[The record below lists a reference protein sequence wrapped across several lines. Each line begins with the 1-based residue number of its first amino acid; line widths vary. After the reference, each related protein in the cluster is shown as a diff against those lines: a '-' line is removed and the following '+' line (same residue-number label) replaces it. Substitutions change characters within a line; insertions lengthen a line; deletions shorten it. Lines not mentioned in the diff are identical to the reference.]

1 MIDMKLENNEIAVT
15 APILTK
21 LTSAI
26 EAYPE
31 VLSGYLFGSTA
42 TGHAH
47 KDSDVDIAVRLVSG
61 LSAEKRFQLRLEL
74 IDRIEKLV
82 ELAVDIVLMNDTSLI
97 MLNQIF
103 SHGMPVFIRNTE
115 DEEQFKLLKQKEFFD
130 FRYYLDRDLDQMKR
144 YFGATAHD

>member
-1 MIDMKLENNEIAVT
+1 MTLENNNIALT
-15 APILTK
+15 ASLLSK

-42 TGHAH
+42 TGHAR
-47 KDSDVDIAVRLVSG
+47 KDSDVDIAVRLVPG
-61 LSAEKRFQLRLEL
+61 LSAEKHFQLRLEL

-82 ELAVDIVLMNDTSLI
+82 ELTVDVVLMNDAGLI

-103 SHGMPVFIRNTE
+103 SHGMPVFIRGTE
-115 DEEQFKLLKQKEFFD
+115 DEESFKVLKQKEFFD
-130 FRYYLDRDLDQMKR
+130 FRYYLDRDFDQMKR
-144 YFGATAHD
+144 YFGATTHD

>member
-82 ELAVDIVLMNDTSLI
+82 ELAVDIVLMNDASLI
-97 MLNQIF
+97 MLNQVF
-103 SHGMPVFIRNTE
+103 SHGMPVFIRDTE

>member
-1 MIDMKLENNEIAVT
+1 MRLENNDMTAT
-15 APILTK
+15 APLLSK
-21 LTSAI
+21 LASTI

-42 TGHAH
+42 TGHAR
-47 KDSDVDIAVRLVSG
+47 KDSDVDIAVRLVLG
-61 LSAEKRFQLRLEL
+61 LSADKRFQLRLEL

-82 ELAVDIVLMNDTSLI
+82 ELTVDVVLMNDAALI

-103 SHGMPVFIRNTE
+103 SHGMPVFIRDTE
-115 DEEQFKLLKQKEFFD
+115 DEENYKVLKQKEYLD
-130 FRYYLDRDLDQMKR
+130 FRHYLDRDFDQMKR

>member
-1 MIDMKLENNEIAVT
+1 MTLENNNIALT
-15 APILTK
+15 ASLLSK

-42 TGHAH
+42 TGHAR
-47 KDSDVDIAVRLVSG
+47 KDSDVDIAVRLVPG
-61 LSAEKRFQLRLEL
+61 LSAEKHFQLRLEL

-82 ELAVDIVLMNDTSLI
+82 ELTVDVVLMNDAALI

-103 SHGMPVFIRNTE
+103 SHGMPVFIRDTE
-115 DEEQFKLLKQKEFFD
+115 DEESFKVLKQKEFFD
-130 FRYYLDRDLDQMKR
+130 FRYYLDRDFNQMKR
-144 YFGATAHD
+144 YFGATTHD